1 MDIIEI
7 TSDTKARLG
16 WGDVGNSDRD
26 GDGDGD
32 GDTDDVNTG
41 GNINILL
48 YTMSVSDMLI
58 RLCICSLV
66 TYYICT
72 HIIINCPIS

>member
-1 MDIIEI
+1 MDKNEI
-7 TSDTKARLG
+7 ARATKARLG
-16 WGDVGNSDRD
+16 WGDVGDSDRD

-41 GNINILL
+41 GNISILL
-48 YTMSVSDMLI
+48 YTMSGSDMLI

-66 TYYICT
+66 TYCICT
-72 HIIINCPIS
+72 QIIINCPIS